1 MPEERCRHSVGF
13 ILHSMLEADQTTL
26 EFVLQAGQTTGGKNL
41 FGPCPQEA
49 QLLKAKARVIC
60 RAGGVADAMLV
71 MDGKLL
77 ASAQHVLGVRDEVFP
92 EGCGASVIFLAHRQ
106 DCKLAARRWAKRRGK
121 PACQRLLA
129 GRLSSDPLAPA
140 M

>member
-1 MPEERCRHSVGF
+1 MF
-13 ILHSMLEADQTTL
+13 EADQTVQ
-26 EFVLQAGQTTGGKNL
+26 EFSLQAGQTACGKNV
-41 FGPCPQEA
+41 FRPCPQEA
-49 QLLKAKARVIC
+49 QLLQANACVIC

-71 MDGKLL
+71 MDGKLF
-77 ASAQHVLGVRDEVFP
+77 ASAQHILGVRDELFP

-106 DCKLAARRWAKRRGK
+106 DCKFAAGRRAKCRGK
-121 PACQRLLA
+121 AACQRLLA